1 MLKSMTA
8 YSKSEKT
15 QEKLTVLIEIRSY
28 NSRYLDFSLR
38 IPHGYLTLE
47 EKIKTLIA
55 GKVARGRIE
64 VNLQVRDDS
73 GEAYAFEINTPKARA
88 YYDSLVQLK
97 EKFNINSKIS
107 IDLLV
112 SEGGIIKPAEVDFD
126 MEECWPVFEDCINEA
141 IDNLIAMRKREG
153 DFLEADIV
161 ARLDGIEES
170 VDQIQK
176 ESSDLLSHY
185 QQRLKDRIAALTKG
199 IVEIDPDRIAHE
211 AAFLADRSDISEE
224 VVRAASHIK
233 QFRTIMNSEE
243 PAGRKLN
250 FLMQELNREFNTM
263 GSKTDNT
270 NVSHII
276 VEVKSDLEKIREQ
289 LQNVE

>member
-1 MLKSMTA
+1 LK
-8 YSKSEKT
+8 
-15 QEKLTVLIEIRSY
+15 
-28 NSRYLDFSLR
+28 D
-38 IPHGYLTLE
+38 
-47 EKIKTLIA
+47 
-55 GKVARGRIE
+55 
-64 VNLQVRDDS
+64 
-73 GEAYAFEINTPKARA
+73 
-88 YYDSLVQLK
+88 
-97 EKFNINSKIS
+97 KFNINSEIS

-112 SEGGIIKPAEVDFD
+112 SGGGIIKPAEMGLD
-126 MEECWPVFEDCINEA
+126 MEACWPVFEDCINEA
-141 IDNLIAMRKREG
+141 LDNLIAMRKKEG
-153 DFLEADIV
+153 DFLEADISV
-161 ARLDGIEES
+161 RLNGIEERI
-170 VDQIQK
+170 DQIQK

-199 IVEIDPDRIAHE
+199 IIEIDPDRIAQE

-224 VVRAASHIK
+224 IVRVASHIK
-233 QFRTIMNSEE
+233 QFRTIMNSAE

-263 GSKTDNT
+263 GSKTNNS